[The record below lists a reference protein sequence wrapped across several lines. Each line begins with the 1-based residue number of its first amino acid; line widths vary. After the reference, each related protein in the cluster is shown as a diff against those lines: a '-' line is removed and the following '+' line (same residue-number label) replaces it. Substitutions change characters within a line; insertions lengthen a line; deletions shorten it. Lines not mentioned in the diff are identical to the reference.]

1 MTRRMAALLAAAS
14 IAALSLRADEE
25 TVGEYTW
32 TYGVSGGTAEIT
44 AVSPSLT
51 NAAAIPSAL
60 GGVPV
65 TGIGSRACYGSK
77 GLTELTIPDSVAN
90 IGEKAF
96 YGCGDLTDLTI
107 GNGVTNIGTSAFT
120 ACRKLERVTIP
131 QYVCSSSMKHV
142 FPSAYTSI
150 THVAISEGVTS
161 VKNGVLKGCGD
172 SVFDTATI
180 PGVTLVDGWAIGNS
194 GELSGNLTLTGVRG
208 IGGKAFY
215 KCVDLTGTV
224 VIPYG
229 VVGIG
234 DSAFYGCSGITGV
247 SIPGSVISIGDKAFS
262 GCKGLTGEVVIP
274 EGVTSIGEYA
284 FYGCKEITG
293 VTIPASVTSIGD
305 KAFSGCK
312 GLTSIVFYGNAPS
325 MGDATFASVTSGC
338 TVYVKRNAAGWGVA
352 IPGTWNGMNI
362 AYLEEEPTYAG
373 SLDTSFA
380 KAQTVT
386 GAAVVFDKAYSRVGA
401 MQVKAGKINKKHGT
415 MRISAAAML
424 LVDGKIR
431 KLTATAVMA
440 TMDAHGRIAPV
451 TLSFKDPIGKMTFE
465 MAQNGV
471 FILKGS
477 LYAMAAATVGG
488 TLKGG
493 EHGTFRLGYCSLDV
507 PGEVQYDLL
516 PYEEAFVVTGNNK
529 WKFAKASAVKWAKNR
544 ETGEFARVVDE
555 SGGKTNRSSLKLNY
569 AAKTGVFKGTFKAYA
584 LEDAPGGKKRLKKY
598 SVDVAGFVVDGVG
611 FGKATGKRSTGGPW
625 PVGVE

>member
-25 TVGEYTW
+25 TAGKYTW

-44 AVSPSLT
+44 AASPTLT
-51 NAAAIPSAL
+51 NAVAIPSAL

-65 TGIGSRACYGSK
+65 TGIGSRAFFGSR

-96 YGCGDLTDLTI
+96 YGCSDLTDLTI
-107 GNGVTNIGTSAFT
+107 GDGVTNIGTSAFT

-161 VKNGVLKGCGD
+161 VKNGVFKGCGD
-172 SVFDTATI
+172 SVFNRATI

-194 GELSGNLTLTGVRG
+194 GELSGVLDLTGIRG
-208 IGGKAFY
+208 IGEKAFY
-215 KCVDLTGTV
+215 KCADLTGTV

-247 SIPGSVISIGDKAFS
+247 TIPAGVMYVGDKAFS

-293 VTIPASVTSIGD
+293 ITIPASATSIGN

-325 MGDATFASVTSGC
+325 MGEATFASVTSKC
-338 TVYVKRNAAGWGVA
+338 TVYVKRNAAGWDVA

-386 GAAVVFDKAYSRVGA
+386 GAAIVFDKACSRVGT
-401 MQVKAGKINKKHGT
+401 MQVKAGKLNKKRGIVR
-415 MRISAAAML
+415 MSAVATL

-431 KLTATAVMA
+431 KLTATTVKA
-440 TMDAHGRIAPV
+440 TLDAQGRIPSV
-451 TLSFKDPIGKMTFE
+451 VLSFNDPVGKMTFE
-465 MAQNGV
+465 MAQDGV
-471 FILKGS
+471 FVLKGS

-488 TLKGG
+488 VLKGG
-493 EHGTFRLGYCSLDV
+493 EHGMFRLENCNLAV
-507 PGEVQYDLL
+507 PGELQEDLL
-516 PYEEAFVVTGNNK
+516 PYEELFDVTGNNK
-529 WKFAKASAVKWAKNR
+529 WKFAKAAVVKWARNR

-555 SGGKTNRSSLKLNY
+555 SGGKTNRSYLKINY
-569 AAKTGVFKGTFKAYA
+569 AEKAGIFKGSFKAYV
-584 LEDAPGGKKRLKKY
+584 LEDARNGKKRLKKY
-598 SVDVAGFVVDGVG
+598 RVNVAGFVVDGVG
-611 FGKATGKRSTGGPW
+611 FGNATGYGGPW
-625 PVGVE
+625 PVSVE

>member
-1 MTRRMAALLAAAS
+1 MTRRMAAFLAAAS
-14 IAALSLRADEE
+14 IAALSLKADEK

-51 NAAAIPSAL
+51 NAVGIPSAL

-107 GNGVTNIGTSAFT
+107 GDGVTNIGTSAFT

-161 VKNGVLKGCGD
+161 VKNGVFKGCGD

-180 PGVTLVDGWAIGNS
+180 PGVTLVDGWVVGNS
-194 GELSGNLTLTGVRG
+194 GELSGVLDLKGVRG
-208 IGGKAFY
+208 IGEKAFY
-215 KCVDLTGTV
+215 KCADLTGTMA
-224 VIPYG
+224 IPYG

-247 SIPGSVISIGDKAFS
+247 TIPAGVMYIGDKAFS

-274 EGVTSIGEYA
+274 EGVTDVGEYA

-293 VTIPASVTSIGD
+293 ITIPASVTSIGN

-338 TVYVKRNAAGWGVA
+338 TVYVKRNAVGWDAA
-352 IPGTWNGMNI
+352 IPGTWNGMKI
-362 AYLEEEPTYAG
+362 AYLEELPTYAG

-380 KAQTVT
+380 KVQTVT
-386 GAAVVFDKAYSRVGA
+386 GAAVVFDKACSRVGT
-401 MQVKAGKINKKHGT
+401 MQLKASKVNKKRGAV
-415 MRISAAAML
+415 RISAVATL
-424 LVDGKIR
+424 LLDGKIR

-440 TMDAHGRIAPV
+440 ALDEQGRIPPV
-451 TLSFKDPIGKMTFE
+451 TLSFKDPVGKMTFE
-465 MAQNGV
+465 MAQDGV
-471 FILKGS
+471 FTLKSS

-488 TLKGG
+488 ALKGG
-493 EHGTFRLGYCSLDV
+493 ERGTFRLDSCNLAV
-507 PGEVQYDLL
+507 PGELLDDLL
-516 PYEEAFVVTGNNK
+516 PYEEAFDVVGNNK
-529 WKFAKASAVKWAKNR
+529 WKFAKAATVKWAKNR
-544 ETGEFARVVDE
+544 ETGEFARMVDE
-555 SGGKTNRSSLKLNY
+555 SGGKTNRSALKINY
-569 AAKTGVFKGTFKAYA
+569 AAKTGVFKGSFKAYA
-584 LEDAPGGKKRLKKY
+584 LEDASGGKKRLKKY

-611 FGKATGKRSTGGPW
+611 LGNATGKPSTGGPW
-625 PVGVE
+625 PVRVE

>member
-51 NAAAIPSAL
+51 NAVTIPSAL

-65 TGIGSRACYGSK
+65 TGIGPRACYGSK
-77 GLTELTIPDSVAN
+77 GLTELTIPDSVAS

-96 YGCGDLTDLTI
+96 YGCSVLTDLTI
-107 GNGVTNIGTSAFT
+107 GDGVTNIGTSAFT
-120 ACRKLERVTIP
+120 ACRKLERVTVP

-161 VKNGVLKGCGD
+161 VKNGVFKGCSD

-180 PGVTLVDGWAIGNS
+180 SGVMLVDGWAVGNT
-194 GELSGNLTLTGVRG
+194 GALSGVLDLKGVRG
-208 IGGKAFY
+208 IGEKAFY
-215 KCVDLTGTV
+215 KCADLTGAV
-224 VIPYG
+224 VIPPG

-247 SIPGSVISIGDKAFS
+247 TIPAGVMYIGDKAFS
-262 GCKGLTGEVVIP
+262 GCKGLTGTVSIP
-274 EGVTSIGEYA
+274 DGVTDIGEYA
-284 FYGCKEITG
+284 FYGCTNITG
-293 VTIPASVTSIGD
+293 VTIPASVTSIGN

-325 MGDATFASVTSGC
+325 MGEATFASVTSGC
-338 TVYVKRNAAGWGVA
+338 TVYVRRNAAGWGVA

-362 AYLEEEPTYAG
+362 AYLEEEPMYAG
-373 SLDTSFA
+373 SLDASFA
-380 KAQTVT
+380 KAQTVR
-386 GAAVVFDKAYSRVGA
+386 GAAVVFDKAYSRVGT
-401 MQVKAGKINKKHGT
+401 MQVKAGKINRKRGT
-415 MRISAAAML
+415 VRVSAVATL

-440 TMDAHGRIAPV
+440 TMDAQGRIAPV

-507 PGEVQYDLL
+507 TGEVQYDLL
-516 PYEEAFVVTGNNK
+516 PYEESFDVTGNNK
-529 WKFAKASAVKWAKNR
+529 WKFAKAAVVKWARNR

-555 SGGKTNRSSLKLNY
+555 SGGKTNRSSLKINY
-569 AAKTGVFKGTFKAYA
+569 AAKTGFFKGSFKAYV
-584 LEDAPGGKKRLKKY
+584 LEDARNDKKRLRKY
-598 SVDVAGFVVDGVG
+598 RVNVAGFVVDGVG
-611 FGKATGKRSTGGPW
+611 FGKATGNGGPW
-625 PVGVE
+625 PVSVE